1 MKIKDIIID
10 IVIVA
15 VIVAVFSVFIKPIIV
30 DGESMEPTLRNRDYL
45 FLSRQAYHVGKPK
58 RGQIV
63 VFPVEEDPCSPP
75 GKRKPVVPIAFCFLL
90 DRSART
96 FRPNSRA
103 P

>member
-45 FLSRQAYHVGKPK
+45 FLSRQAYHVGEPK

-63 VFPVEEDPCSPP
+63 VFP
-75 GKRKPVVPIAFCFLL
+75 KIFFL
-90 DRSART
+90 RSASFFMAANT
-96 FRPNSRA
+96 MST
-103 P
+103 